1 MLENTVSVK
10 VIVMKTVV
18 SEKGQVTI
26 PRKIR
31 QRLGIFP
38 GTVIE
43 FEAQGGRLIGKKP
56 IADDPV
62 LSVTGIIKGPSD
74 IDEYINETRGK
85 AR

>member
-56 IADDPV
+56 IARTIRSYLLPA
-62 LSVTGIIKGPSD
+62 LSKVHPI
-74 IDEYINETRGK
+74 
-85 AR
+85 